1 VVKISK
7 LDEHT
12 CSSTSKVK
20 GREASIA
27 WISQKVKD
35 VVKEDP
41 TLGAT
46 KLQKRLER
54 LQHSVVIL

>member
-1 VVKISK
+1 VVKLSE
-7 LDEHT
+7 LDVHT
-12 CSSTSKVK
+12 CSSTSKMK

-41 TLGAT
+41 TLGAK
-46 KLQKRLER
+46 KLQKRLEK
-54 LQHSVVIL
+54 H